1 MTNQKLTKYLEKF
14 ESKITLSPST
24 QQTKIP
30 RVISD
35 SKGRYL
41 KEQVQLPAENQIKW
55 SHNSQRRQVATT
67 EPGPYCGTMQQYAYL
82 HLIRHM

>member
-14 ESKITLSPST
+14 ESKITLSPSA

-41 KEQVQLPAENQIKW
+41 KEQVQIPAENQIK
-55 SHNSQRRQVATT
+55 
-67 EPGPYCGTMQQYAYL
+67 
-82 HLIRHM
+82 

>member
-41 KEQVQLPAENQIKW
+41 KEQIQIPAENQIK
-55 SHNSQRRQVATT
+55 
-67 EPGPYCGTMQQYAYL
+67 
-82 HLIRHM
+82 